1 MATVRTMLKPLLED
15 PSVLKIGH
23 NIKYDLNVLTR
34 YGIDVTPIDD
44 TMVLSFDLDAGK
56 RNHGMDELAL
66 THLGHS
72 CIAFKDVCGSGKN
85 QLRFNQVELKTA
97 TAYAAE
103 DADVTL
109 RLWHALKPR
118 LSAEQATR
126 VYERVDRPLIPV
138 LARMEMRGIKVDREE
153 LARMSAEFSDGI
165 AALEIEI
172 HGLAGEQFSVGS
184 PKQLGEVLFGKMGL
198 KGGKKGKSGDYST
211 DVTVLER
218 LADDGVEI
226 ARKVLDW
233 RQLAKLKS
241 NPSCLFLKGYYFQ

>member
-1 MATVRTMLKPLLED
+1 MLKPLLED

-103 DADVTL
+103 DADVTYQ
-109 RLWHALKPR
+109 LKVI
-118 LSAEQATR
+118 LEKILQ
-126 VYERVDRPLIPV
+126 EK
-138 LARMEMRGIKVDREE
+138 GIEVGNSSKEKEITSILDE
-153 LARMSAEFSDGI
+153 L
-165 AALEIEI
+165 
-172 HGLAGEQFSVGS
+172 
-184 PKQLGEVLFGKMGL
+184 EVLK
-198 KGGKKGKSGDYST
+198 
-211 DVTVLER
+211 
-218 LADDGVEI
+218 
-226 ARKVLDW
+226 
-233 RQLAKLKS
+233 QKLT
-241 NPSCLFLKGYYFQ
+241 NLR